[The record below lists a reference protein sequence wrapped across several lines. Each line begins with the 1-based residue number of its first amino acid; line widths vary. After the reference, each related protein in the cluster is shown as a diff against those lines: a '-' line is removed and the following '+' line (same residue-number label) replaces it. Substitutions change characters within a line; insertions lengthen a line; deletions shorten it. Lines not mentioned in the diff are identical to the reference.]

1 MQSKSNNLL
10 EKITQSLDDLRKSDR
25 KVANVILADPAAAT
39 EYKLAEL
46 AKIAEVS
53 EPTVVR
59 FCNAIGCDG
68 FQDMRIRLARSLAF
82 GLSAS
87 HSQISDDDT
96 LADVIGKI
104 FDYNLS
110 SLDWARSKLDFDA
123 FEAASDLILKAK
135 TLHFIG
141 LGASSIVAL
150 DAQQKFPLFGI
161 PCNAIVDVHQM
172 VIAASMMGP
181 DDVLVAISN
190 TGSTRE
196 IAQTARLAKDHG
208 ASTIG
213 ITGLESPLLRYCDV
227 KIVVETL
234 ENTNLYTPTISRVA
248 ALVVVDILSTAVA
261 LRQTADHRG
270 KIAEMKKYLA
280 DIRSIGFA

>member
-1 MQSKSNNLL
+1 MSSKTKNLL
-10 EKITQSLDDLRKSDR
+10 EAISQSLDDLRKSDR
-25 KVANVILADPAAAT
+25 KVANVILSDPAKAT

-53 EPTVVR
+53 EPTVIR
-59 FCNAIGCDG
+59 FCSAIGCDG
-68 FQDMRIRLARSLAF
+68 FQDMKIRLARSLAF

-87 HSQISDDDT
+87 HSQISDEDSLDE
-96 LADVIGKI
+96 VIGKI

-110 SLDWARSKLDFDA
+110 SLDWARSKLDFQA
-123 FEAASDLILKAK
+123 FELASERILKAK
-135 TLHFIG
+135 TLHFVG

-161 PCNAIVDVHQM
+161 PCNAVVDVHQM
-172 VIAASMMGP
+172 IIAASMMGP
-181 DDVLVAISN
+181 DDVLVSISN

-196 IAQTARLAKDHG
+196 IAQTTRVAKEHG

-227 KIVVETL
+227 PIVVETL

-248 ALVVVDILSTAVA
+248 ALVVWISYRLS
-261 LRQTADHRG
+261 LPSDG
-270 KIAEMKKYLA
+270 PPN
-280 DIRSIGFA
+280 IGTRLLK